1 MGKDS
6 VSFFRLQL
14 AAGHIRIINIW
25 TFGVLNEKVS
35 FPLSIS
41 TSVLSPTLCA
51 MHIAS
56 VFLPLPL
63 LTYSQK
69 PPTYLFL
76 STGMWNLTSFLA
88 FAVLKKI
95 IWLPGYTEG
104 AQLTLGKIL
113 QSKTHLAYST
123 TCVRHLRSRDLRPA
137 A

>member
-1 MGKDS
+1 MVGGEMGKDS

-56 VFLPLPL
+56 VFLPPSSPHLLPEATNIPFPEHWYVEL
-63 LTYSQK
+63 DQLPCLCRLEK
-69 PPTYLFL
+69 NHLV
-76 STGMWNLTSFLA
+76 A
-88 FAVLKKI
+88 
-95 IWLPGYTEG
+95 WL
-104 AQLTLGKIL
+104 
-113 QSKTHLAYST
+113 H
-123 TCVRHLRSRDLRPA
+123 
-137 A
+137 